1 MGKISQGVLGG
12 FSGKVGNVVG
22 KAIDVFDKNAS
33 FVRRFFYIVPFNDY
47 RQNQLFTIKLNSLK
61 AGS

>member
-22 KAIDVFDKNAS
+22 GTWKGIG
-33 FVRRFFYIVPFNDY
+33 YMI
-47 RQNQLFTIKLNSLK
+47 L
-61 AGS
+61 